1 MPTNESN
8 LKGPKN
14 FPTSINRRTWYPAG
28 RPLSTLAILYLRMA
42 SVFTILIALQA
53 SPARAQT
60 PTPSP
65 SPVNPCPT
73 QLMPGQTLIPV
84 PVIGSSEG
92 RLRGTI
98 ILSDEQEWMTFRV
111 PYTTLFRSSGAQ
123 CLPQYVRTFREYGAR
138 PTMAAAPYG
147 PYARGTYALP
157 RPGPTFRARVGDLVQ
172 LTFINQINPADFGDS
187 IDRGE
192 TGRGGGCDE
201 SSGGYPGSDK
211 FPDCFHGSSTG
222 NIHFHGTHTNPNTT
236 ADNVFIEV
244 RPSLRE
250 KGKPIVTPESV
261 PPSFDKFFA
270 KCEVELSRSQIREW
284 PRTWSDLPSDWTDL
298 QKKLLKDYDAQ
309 LEKNYGPGVRKLW
322 PIDEAQLKQ
331 GAWPQ
336 YYIGSF
342 PFCYRL
348 PAYKEMK
355 WPPAPPA
362 AMQMGGAG
370 TAEIQ
375 MDADTDGRPLI
386 MGQSPG
392 THWYHAHKHGSTAI
406 NVANGMT
413 GAFIIEGQYDD
424 DLNNWYGSGWTRT
437 QPVLVINQLG
447 VSPNLMRKPASGG
460 GPGPGSQDKGP
471 DFSINGQLKPLIQM
485 QPGEVQMWR
494 IVNTSGRAGV
504 YFLGPPK
511 GFQWK
516 QLAQDG
522 VQFNDVNYQSHLNR
536 PFLLAAGNR
545 ADILV
550 KAPTSACALPIYCSV
565 MVKNE
570 VDPQDLAV
578 AKPLTLLSINI
589 SGQPVDPKSNAGSF
603 IPNAPSFPPFLKDIG
618 KDEVTGTK
626 TLLFAAGPPGGTPNP
641 AQQTI
646 DGKKF
651 DGEVGAVVL
660 LNKVEEWKIL
670 NATYAAPISHP
681 FHIHINPFQ
690 IVEVFDPNQV
700 LIDPKTGKP
709 PIDPKTGKPYIDP
722 QTNKVATKYAFH
734 DQGRAPGQ
742 CYLDPN
748 NPETWNPRGS
758 LPLQPCDPS
767 APQSNLIW
775 WDVFPIPSGYAP
787 TTDAAGNN
795 PLLNSNGQA
804 VQVPGYFKMRS
815 RFVDYAGFYVLH
827 CHILA
832 HEDRGM
838 MTIVEVTPVR
848 TPYSHH

>member
-1 MPTNESN
+1 MAFNESN
-8 LKGPKN
+8 LPRPKN
-14 FPTSINRRTWYPAG
+14 LSRSNCRPALHPNEWRFPILTNSCFQIAV
-28 RPLSTLAILYLRMA
+28 AIV
-42 SVFTILIALQA
+42 SFIVLQA
-53 SPARAQT
+53 VPARAQA
-60 PTPSP
+60 PTPGP
-65 SPVNPCPT
+65 TPVNPCPT
-73 QLMPGQTLIPV
+73 QLMPGQALIPV
-84 PVIGSSEG
+84 PVIGSSDG
-92 RLRGTI
+92 RLRGTL
-98 ILSDEQEWMTFRV
+98 ILSDEQEWMTVRV
-111 PYTTLFRSSGAQ
+111 PASAPTSASRSQ
-123 CLPQYVRTFREYGAR
+123 CLPQFVRTFREYGAKS
-138 PTMAAAPYG
+138 TMAAAPYG

-157 RPGPTFRARVGDLVQ
+157 RPGPTLRARVGDLVQ

-222 NIHFHGTHTNPNTT
+222 NLHFHGTHTNPNAT

-250 KGKPIVTPESV
+250 KGKPVVTPESV
-261 PPSFDKFFA
+261 ASSFDKFFA
-270 KCEVELSRSQIREW
+270 KCEVELSRSLLKEW
-284 PRTWSDLPSDWTDL
+284 PTTWNDLPGDWTDQ
-298 QKKLLKDYDAQ
+298 QKKLLKEYDTQ

-322 PIDEAQLKQ
+322 PINEAQIKQ

-336 YYIGSF
+336 YYVGAF

-348 PAYKEMK
+348 PEYKALT

-362 AMQMGGAG
+362 AMKMGGAG
-370 TAEIQ
+370 TAEVQ
-375 MDADTDGRPLI
+375 MDADDRPLI

-424 DLNNWYGSGWTRT
+424 DLNKWYGDGWTRT

-471 DFSINGQLKPLIQM
+471 DFSIDGQIKPVIQM

-504 YFLGPPK
+504 YFTGPPT
-511 GFQWK
+511 GFEWK

-522 VQFNDVNYQSHLNR
+522 VQFNDANYQSHRNK

-550 KAPTSACALPIYCSV
+550 KAPAAICAIAGGCASPVI
-565 MVKNE
+565 VKNE
-570 VDPQDLAV
+570 VDPQDLTSAS
-578 AKPLTLLSINI
+578 PLTLLSVNI
-589 SGQPVDPKSNAGSF
+589 AGQPLDPKSNAGNF
-603 IPNAPSFPPFLKDIG
+603 IPKAPYFPPFLKDIARE
-618 KDEVTGTK
+618 EVTGTK
-626 TLLFAAGPPGGTPNP
+626 TLVFAAGAPGGTPTP

-660 LNKVEEWKIL
+660 LNKVEEWKIM

-690 IVEVFDPNQV
+690 IVEVFDPNEILTGKNGKPV
-700 LIDPKTGKP
+700 IDPVSKQP
-709 PIDPKTGKPYIDP
+709 V
-722 QTNKVATKYAFH
+722 NKYVF
-734 DQGRAPGQ
+734 QGGIRLLPGQ
-742 CYLDPN
+742 CYLDPFAA
-748 NPETWNPRGS
+748 PENWK
-758 LPLQPCDPS
+758 PCGPE
-767 APQSNLIW
+767 PVNKNGVW
-775 WDVFPIPSGYAP
+775 WDVFPIPSGRTV
-787 TTDAAGNN
+787 TTVKMDPNTKKPVTVN
-795 PLLNSNGQA
+795 
-804 VQVPGYFKMRS
+804 VPGYFKMRS
-815 RFVDYAGFYVLH
+815 RFVDYSGFYVLH

>member
-8 LKGPKN
+8 LKRLKN
-14 FPTSINRRTWYPAG
+14 FPTSINRRTRDQARRTLPI
-28 RPLSTLAILYLRMA
+28 LAISCLQIA
-42 SVFTILIALQA
+42 SVITILIVLQTL
-53 SPARAQT
+53 PARAQT

-111 PYTTLFRSSGAQ
+111 PASAPTNASTAQ

-138 PTMAAAPYG
+138 STMAAAPSG
-147 PYARGTYALP
+147 PYAKGTYALP

-244 RPSLRE
+244 RPSLR
-250 KGKPIVTPESV
+250 KDGKPIVTPESV
-261 PPSFDKFFA
+261 AQSFNRFFER
-270 KCEVELSRSQIREW
+270 CEVELSHNVLREW
-284 PRTWSDLPSDWTDL
+284 PKTWSDLPENWTDD
-298 QKKLLKDYDAQ
+298 QKKMLKEYDTQ

-348 PAYKEMK
+348 PQYTESI
-355 WPPAPPA
+355 WPPTKPS
-362 AMQMGGAG
+362 MQMGGMG
-370 TAEIQ
+370 SAE
-375 MDADTDGRPLI
+375 MPGDGDLGGRPLI

-413 GAFIIEGQYDD
+413 GAFIIEGKYDD
-424 DLNNWYGSGWTRT
+424 DLNNWYGDGWTRT

-471 DFSINGQLKPLIQM
+471 DFSINGQLKPMIQM
-485 QPGEVQMWR
+485 RPGEVQMWR
-494 IVNTSGRAGV
+494 IVNTSGRAGA

-522 VQFNDVNYQSHLNR
+522 VQFNDANYQSHVNQ

-550 KAPTSACALPIYCSV
+550 KAPTAPCTNPSDCSV

-570 VDPQDLAV
+570 VDPQDLTSAS
-578 AKPLTLLSINI
+578 PLTLLSVNI
-589 SGQPVDPKSNAGSF
+589 TGQPVDPKSNAGNF
-603 IPNAPSFPPFLKDIG
+603 IPNAPYFPPFLKDIG

-660 LNKVEEWKIL
+660 LNKVEEWKIM

-690 IVEVFDPNQV
+690 IVEVFDPNQILTDKNGKPV
-700 LIDPKTGKP
+700 IDPVSKQP
-709 PIDPKTGKPYIDP
+709 V
-722 QTNKVATKYAFH
+722 NKYVF
-734 DQGRAPGQ
+734 QGGIHLLPGQ
-742 CYLDPN
+742 CYLDPFAA
-748 NPETWNPRGS
+748 PETWK
-758 LPLQPCDPS
+758 PCGPE
-767 APQSNLIW
+767 PVNKNGIW
-775 WDVFPIPSGYAP
+775 WDVFPIPSGRTV
-787 TTDAAGNN
+787 TTVKMDPNTKN
-795 PLLNSNGQA
+795 PVTVN
-804 VQVPGYFKMRS
+804 VPGYFKMRS
-815 RFVDYAGFYVLH
+815 RFVDYPGFYVLH

>member
-8 LKGPKN
+8 LKRPKN

-84 PVIGSSEG
+84 PVTGSSEG

-111 PYTTLFRSSGAQ
+111 PASAPTNASGAQ
-123 CLPQYVRTFREYGAR
+123 CLPQYVRMFREYGAR

-261 PPSFDKFFA
+261 APSFDKFFA
-270 KCEVELSRSQIREW
+270 KCEVELSRSQLREW

-336 YYIGSF
+336 YYVGSF

-550 KAPTSACALPIYCSV
+550 KAPTSACANPSDCSV

-603 IPNAPSFPPFLKDIG
+603 IPNAPYFPPFLKDIG

-641 AQQTI
+641 AQQMI

-660 LNKVEEWKIL
+660 LNKVEEWKIM

-690 IVEVFDPNQV
+690 IVEVFDPNQP
-700 LIDPKTGKP
+700 LIDPKTG
-709 PIDPKTGKPYIDP
+709 
-722 QTNKVATKYAFH
+722 Q
-734 DQGRAPGQ
+734 
-742 CYLDPN
+742 
-748 NPETWNPRGS
+748 PRS
-758 LPLQPCDPS
+758 
-767 APQSNLIW
+767 
-775 WDVFPIPSGYAP
+775 
-787 TTDAAGNN
+787 
-795 PLLNSNGQA
+795 
-804 VQVPGYFKMRS
+804 
-815 RFVDYAGFYVLH
+815 
-827 CHILA
+827 
-832 HEDRGM
+832 E
-838 MTIVEVTPVR
+838 
-848 TPYSHH
+848 